1 MAALLEAVILG
12 CFCLSR
18 GATSVV
24 KTVIQ
29 KGTQQKYAMKQ
40 IKKNVSTAYLSD
52 WKNLVTE
59 DIRTEIRKY
68 GKTLIH

>member
-12 CFCLSR
+12 WFCLSR